1 MPIRIFPSLRALL
14 LLLLCCSALSLSAQN
29 SKRIQQLKK
38 ERTAL
43 QQRISQ
49 SEQLLNTTRKSVQ
62 SQLNHLALLNAQ
74 ITEQQQFVDSVQADV
89 STLSADIVRLQQQI
103 AALGRDLSVCKQK
116 YRRAVLYMNR
126 NRLLQ
131 NKWAFILMSKSFRQM
146 YRRMRYAAEY
156 SKYIR
161 IQGEVIKKKEESLR
175 AKQQQL
181 AAAKAEKDQ
190 LLAAARQERNALEGQ
205 KQKRQAV
212 VDELNQK
219 QSQLQST
226 IQQTRRKYTSLNAR
240 IEKLIQEEIAAAE
253 RRRKEALARK
263 KAEEE
268 RRKAEAAR
276 RAVANRKKGAKGKS
290 SAGSSARSSSSTP
303 KFEAESKA
311 ERTLSAN
318 FAANRGRLPVPVTG
332 SYAVTS
338 RYGHYRV
345 EGLRDV
351 QLENKGINLTAKR
364 GAKVRCVFDGEVS
377 AVASISGTYLV
388 IVSHGSYYSVYSNLA
403 SVSVR
408 RGQKVTA
415 RQTLGTPAGDGSGNT
430 VLHFQLRKKS
440 GNSAT
445 PIDPLPWLAR

>member
-190 LLAAARQERNALEGQ
+190 LLAAARQERNALE
-205 KQKRQAV
+205 
-212 VDELNQK
+212 
-219 QSQLQST
+219 
-226 IQQTRRKYTSLNAR
+226 
-240 IEKLIQEEIAAAE
+240 
-253 RRRKEALARK
+253 
-263 KAEEE
+263 
-268 RRKAEAAR
+268 
-276 RAVANRKKGAKGKS
+276 AKS
-290 SAGSSARSSSSTP
+290 RSARP
-303 KFEAESKA
+303 
-311 ERTLSAN
+311 
-318 FAANRGRLPVPVTG
+318 
-332 SYAVTS
+332 
-338 RYGHYRV
+338 
-345 EGLRDV
+345 
-351 QLENKGINLTAKR
+351 
-364 GAKVRCVFDGEVS
+364 
-377 AVASISGTYLV
+377 
-388 IVSHGSYYSVYSNLA
+388 
-403 SVSVR
+403 
-408 RGQKVTA
+408 
-415 RQTLGTPAGDGSGNT
+415 
-430 VLHFQLRKKS
+430 
-440 GNSAT
+440 
-445 PIDPLPWLAR
+445 